1 MIKTYKILSLLL
13 SYPNDE
19 LQKFL
24 LEVEKELTE
33 ESLLPKDEITEIAK
47 FCKRFNQLDLTDWQG
62 EYVQLF
68 DYSRSVSLHILN
80 ISKVIQEIAD
90 KRWSISLSFTK
101 KKDCI

>member
-13 SYPNDE
+13 SYPSNE

-24 LEVEKELTE
+24 LEVERELRE
-33 ESLLPKDEITEIAK
+33 EALLQAARIDEIGE

-68 DYSRSVSLHILN
+68 D
-80 ISKVIQEIAD
+80 
-90 KRWSISLSFTK
+90 
-101 KKDCI
+101 